1 MKTLRKN
8 ISLSTALQEYADKMS
23 AITTGKNAIGYIKNC
38 SHKIRHSEPFSEQ
51 NETDDMKSN
60 ECLWIITRKKNHDG
74 LLQLSFTLKIST
86 IMDVYITQSNIS
98 DRDFISKVASRPVYS
113 QNSSIID
120 ACFGSKYNSAF
131 SGSLYYKILQICHF
145 LKGLY
150 LF

>member
-60 ECLWIITRKKNHDG
+60 ECLWIITRKKKSRWFAPT
-74 LLQLSFTLKIST
+74 QLHFENFNNYGCL
-86 IMDVYITQSNIS
+86 YN
-98 DRDFISKVASRPVYS
+98 PVEY
-113 QNSSIID
+113 Q
-120 ACFGSKYNSAF
+120 
-131 SGSLYYKILQICHF
+131 
-145 LKGLY
+145 
-150 LF
+150 